1 MPCVHLFCPSAFRGE
16 SDRTK
21 TLITPSP
28 FLALFSQTTGRVA
41 MLAVLG
47 VLVQELYQWNDNFP
61 SKNFLEALKT
71 APPLGLLQLF
81 VFLGAYDVT
90 TSKFEGRVPGDIGF
104 DPLRLSAD
112 GLREN
117 WQLSELKHGRLA
129 MIAFLAFV
137 VQASISDKPIL
148 EQTFEWAKSFA

>member
-1 MPCVHLFCPSAFRGE
+1 
-16 SDRTK
+16 
-21 TLITPSP
+21 
-28 FLALFSQTTGRVA
+28 
-41 MLAVLG
+41 MLAVVG
-47 VLVQELYQWNDNFP
+47 VFVQELSQWNDNFP

-90 TSKFEGRVPGDIGF
+90 TSKFDGRVPGDIGF

-117 WQLSELKHGRLA
+117 WQLAELKHGRLA